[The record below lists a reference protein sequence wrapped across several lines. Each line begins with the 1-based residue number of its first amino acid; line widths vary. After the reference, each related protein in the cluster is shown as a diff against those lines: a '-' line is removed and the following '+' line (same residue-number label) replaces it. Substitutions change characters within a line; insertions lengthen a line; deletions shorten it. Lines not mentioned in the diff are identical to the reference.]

1 MNNYKIV
8 IDPGHGGDDPGASGN
23 GIIEKNLTLDISK
36 YMYDRFKELGVPV
49 SITRLDDST
58 LSPTDRVNKILGF
71 YGSNPDVIVISNHIN
86 AGGGDGAEVIY
97 ALRNSSRFAD
107 TIGRELEKSGQNLR
121 RTYQRRLP
129 SNPSRDY
136 YFIHRNTGNTEPV
149 IVEYGFLDSS
159 KDDVNQLKNNYKNL
173 AEGVV
178 RAVLEYIGYEDVLNT
193 ESDLYVVRR
202 GDSLWSIARKYN
214 ISVDELK
221 KLNNLS
227 SNLLSV
233 GQTLKVTGIPETNNE
248 VYIVKNGDT
257 LYSISSR
264 FGVSVD
270 ELRRYNNL
278 SNNILS
284 VGQQLFIPTGQLVDD
299 VVGTDYDTYVVKNG
313 DNLFNIAS
321 KYGINVNEL
330 KKINNL
336 NSDVL
341 FVGQQLLVPLTE
353 QIIDTSITNYIDY
366 RVVSGDTLYS
376 IASRYGIS
384 VDELKSINNLVNNN
398 LSVNQVIKVPV
409 LDTTVYTVKRGD
421 TLYSIAKNYNITPN
435 QLMSYNDLTSNLLSI
450 GQILRIPS

>member
-1 MNNYKIV
+1 MDNYKIV
-8 IDPGHGGDDPGASGN
+8 IDPGHGGEDPGASGN

-36 YMYDRFKELGVPV
+36 YMYDRFKELGIPV
-49 SITRLDDST
+49 SITRIDDST
-58 LSPTDRVNKILGF
+58 LSPSDRVNKILSF
-71 YGSNPDVIVISNHIN
+71 YGDDPSVIVISNHIN

-97 ALRNSSRFAD
+97 ALRNSSGLAD

-129 SNPSRDY
+129 SNMSKDY
-136 YFIHRNTGNTEPV
+136 YFIHRNTGSTEPV

-159 KDDVNQLKNNYKNL
+159 KDDVNQLKRNYRDF

-178 RAVLEYIGYEDVLNT
+178 RAVLEYTGYENIPNT

-221 KLNNLS
+221 SLNNLS
-227 SNLLSV
+227 GNLLSV
-233 GQTLKVTGIPETNNE
+233 GQTLRVKGIPETNNE
-248 VYIVKNGDT
+248 IYFVKNGDT
-257 LYSISSR
+257 LYSIASR
-264 FGVSVD
+264 YGVSID

-278 SNNILS
+278 SSDLLS
-284 VGQQLFIPTGQLVDD
+284 IGQQLYIPTGQMVDEII
-299 VVGTDYDTYVVKNG
+299 GTNYDTYIVKTG

-321 KYGINVNEL
+321 RYGISVVEL
-330 KKINNL
+330 RDINNL
-336 NSDVL
+336 SSDTL
-341 FVGQQLLVPLTE
+341 FVGQQLLVPTSSN
-353 QIIDTSITNYIDY
+353 IIDTDITNYVDY

-376 IASRYGIS
+376 IASRYGVS
-384 VDELKSINNLVNNN
+384 VDELKRINNLVNNN

-421 TLYSIAKNYNITPN
+421 TLYSIAKEYNITPRK
-435 QLMSYNDLTSNLLSI
+435 LMDYNSLTSNLLSV

>member
-1 MNNYKIV
+1 MDDYKIV
-8 IDPGHGGDDPGASGN
+8 IDPGHGGEDPGANGN

-36 YMYDRFKELGVPV
+36 YMYDRFRELGVPV

-58 LSPTDRVNKILGF
+58 LSPSDRVNKILSF
-71 YGSNPDVIVISNHIN
+71 YGDDPSVIVISNHIN

-97 ALRNSSRFAD
+97 ALRNSSKLAD

-159 KDDVNQLKNNYKNL
+159 KDDVNQLKRNYRDF

-178 RAVLEYIGYEDVLNT
+178 RAVLEYTGYENVPNT

-202 GDSLWSIARKYN
+202 GDSLWSIARKYG

-221 KLNNLS
+221 NLNNLS

-233 GQTLKVTGIPETNNE
+233 GQTLRVKGIPDANNE
-248 VYIVKNGDT
+248 IYFVKSGDT
-257 LYSISSR
+257 LYGIASR

-270 ELRRYNNL
+270 ELKRYNNL
-278 SNNILS
+278 NSNVLS
-284 VGQQLFIPTGQLVDD
+284 IGQQLFIPTGQMVEEII
-299 VVGTDYDTYVVKNG
+299 GTNYDTYVVKTG
-313 DNLFNIAS
+313 DSLFNIAS
-321 KYGINVNEL
+321 RYGISADEL
-330 KKINNL
+330 RRINNL
-336 NSDVL
+336 DSDVL
-341 FVGQQLLVPLTE
+341 FVGQQLLVPTSSS
-353 QIIDTSITNYIDY
+353 IIDTDITNYVDY
-366 RVVSGDTLYS
+366 RVVSGDTLYG

-398 LSVNQVIKVPV
+398 LSVGQVIKVPMM
-409 LDTTVYTVKRGD
+409 DTTIYTVKRGD
-421 TLYSIAKNYNITPN
+421 TLYSIAKKYNITPRE
-435 QLMSYNDLTSNLLSI
+435 LMDYNNLTSNLLSI

>member
-1 MNNYKIV
+1 M
-8 IDPGHGGDDPGASGN
+8 
-23 GIIEKNLTLDISK
+23 
-36 YMYDRFKELGVPV
+36 
-49 SITRLDDST
+49 
-58 LSPTDRVNKILGF
+58 
-71 YGSNPDVIVISNHIN
+71 
-86 AGGGDGAEVIY
+86 
-97 ALRNSSRFAD
+97 
-107 TIGRELEKSGQNLR
+107 R

-159 KDDVNQLKNNYKNL
+159 KDDVNQLKRNYKNL

-178 RAVLEYIGYEDVLNT
+178 RAVLEYTGYQDVPNT

-202 GDSLWSIARKYN
+202 GDSLWSIARKYD

-221 KLNNLS
+221 RLNGLS

-233 GQTLKVTGIPETNNE
+233 GQTLKVKGVPETNNE
-248 VYIVKNGDT
+248 VYTVKSGDT
-257 LYSISSR
+257 LYGIASR
-264 FGVSVD
+264 YGVGVD

-278 SNNILS
+278 TGNVLS
-284 VGQQLFIPTGQLVDD
+284 IGQQLFIPTGQMVDD
-299 VVGTDYDTYVVKNG
+299 IIGTNYETYVVKTG

-321 KYGINVNEL
+321 RYGISADEL
-330 KKINNL
+330 RRINNL
-336 NSDVL
+336 DSNTL
-341 FVGQQLLVPLTE
+341 FVGQQLLVPVTE
-353 QIIDTSITNYIDY
+353 NIVDTSITNYVDY

-398 LSVNQVIKVPV
+398 LSINQVIKVPV
-409 LDTTVYTVKRGD
+409 MDTTVYTVKRGD
-421 TLYSIAKNYNITPN
+421 TLYSIAREYNITPME
-435 QLMSYNDLTSNLLSI
+435 LMSYNNLTSNLLSI